1 MIKSVTP
8 LLVETV
14 VMEDGTEY
22 VRFSADKWGQWIAE
36 ESLEIEV
43 SAKQLEPA
51 YQDFMRALPPGPRFI
66 NKHNPRHP
74 NQESKL

>member
-14 VMEDGTEY
+14 VTEDGTEY
-22 VRFSADKWGQWIAE
+22 IRFSADNWGEWMG
-36 ESLEIEV
+36 ESLELEGSLGCV
-43 SAKQLEPA
+43 KQLEPA

-66 NKHNPRHP
+66 NK
-74 NQESKL
+74 QV